1 MLGHALP
8 AHFHEEQCRDGIQ
21 QYHHKDRLN
30 DTGRGVFTN
39 GLRAA
44 GNFETFKTANHGD
57 QKGEYRS
64 FSKTHKEVLEGDVAL
79 DDRHKLTD
87 GDVQHQR
94 THDGAAQHA
103 RDHAD
108 KRKQWQAEHHGQHSR
123 HNEQFNRVKTKSANG
138 IQLFV
143 DLHGTNLCGK
153 RTGRSPSQQN
163 SGQQNAELPKERKGH
178 QVDGV
183 DGGTE
188 ILKNRGAQ
196 KRDNGSHQKGQ
207 QRDDR
212 QGIQAGVVN
221 GGNER
226 RKAPARRTG
235 KNE

>member
-1 MLGHALP
+1 
-8 AHFHEEQCRDGIQ
+8 
-21 QYHHKDRLN
+21 
-30 DTGRGVFTN
+30 
-39 GLRAA
+39 
-44 GNFETFKTANHGD
+44 
-57 QKGEYRS
+57 
-64 FSKTHKEVLEGDVAL
+64 
-79 DDRHKLTD
+79 
-87 GDVQHQR
+87 
-94 THDGAAQHA
+94 
-103 RDHAD
+103 
-108 KRKQWQAEHHGQHSR
+108 SR

-153 RTGRSPSQQN
+153 RTGRSPGQQN

-183 DGGTE
+183 DGGTKS
-188 ILKNRGAQ
+188 LKHRSAQ
-196 KRDNGSHQKGQ
+196 TRDNGPHQKGQ

-235 KNE
+235 KNEKQRGEGFPDKAGKLPGEPGNRGGVLPEFSEK